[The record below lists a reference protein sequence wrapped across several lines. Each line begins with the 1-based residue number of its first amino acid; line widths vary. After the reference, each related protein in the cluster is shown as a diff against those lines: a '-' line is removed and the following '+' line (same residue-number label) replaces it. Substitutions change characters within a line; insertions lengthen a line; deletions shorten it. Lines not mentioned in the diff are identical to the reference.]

1 MTYTALLV
9 PVEGNNDPDYRL
21 AFAVDLAN
29 QFDAKLIGVGA
40 EIWRSPFGDIDG
52 GSAMAELIESEIVD
66 VEADLSRAEAKFSRV
81 ATTVRQGM
89 DWRSALE
96 FPDRKIATEARA
108 ADLIVTSRSTG
119 RGASDYNV
127 AAPGALVL
135 QAGRPVIVAPAE
147 SRKLELE
154 SVLVAWKDTRE
165 SRRSVADALPFLKR
179 ARSVIVAEICHH
191 DDFSATDIRL
201 NDVAE
206 NLRLHGVHASTTVG
220 IEEKDINAA
229 HQFLDLADQNKAD
242 LIVAGAYGHS
252 RFQEWVFGGFTRALL
267 AQTSRAI
274 LLSH

>member
-9 PVEGNNDPDYRL
+9 PVQGNNDPDDRL

-52 GSAMAELIESEIVD
+52 GSAMAELIESEIAD

-81 ATTVRQGM
+81 ATTVRRGM

-119 RGASDYNV
+119 RGTSDYNV

-147 SRKLELE
+147 SSKLELG

-191 DDFSATDIRL
+191 DDFSATDIHL

-267 AQTSRAI
+267 AQTSRAV